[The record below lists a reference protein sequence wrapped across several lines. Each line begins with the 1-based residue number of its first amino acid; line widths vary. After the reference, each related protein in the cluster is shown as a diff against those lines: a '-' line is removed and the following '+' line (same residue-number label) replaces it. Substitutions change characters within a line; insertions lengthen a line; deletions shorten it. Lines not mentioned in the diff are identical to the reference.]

1 MLESGVVLGGR
12 YRLEDRV
19 ATGGMG
25 DVWRGTDVV
34 LGRRVAVKVLLPALL
49 ADPDFIARFRAEARM
64 LATLHH
70 PGIVQVYDFGE
81 DELPTGRTDYLVM
94 EYADGEPLS
103 ARIREAGRLSVAET
117 LRVVAQV
124 AHALHAAHR
133 GGIVHRDVKPSNL
146 LIQTDGR
153 VRLLDFGVARSVN
166 ITSITSANAVPG
178 TALYMAPEQAAG
190 RPVSAATDIYALGT
204 VAYQCIVGE
213 PPFSG
218 DNPLQVAVKHLHEE
232 APPLPDDVPA
242 SVAALIERT
251 LAKDPAD
258 RYPDAAALAAAA
270 RAAARDPDVAA
281 ADAADEA
288 GEPGTPRRTAVGA
301 GAARTGSARR
311 GGGGGT
317 LADNPAVRSDDR
329 SREPGLGVLTLA
341 GIAAVVGL
349 AAAAVTALIAF
360 RADDRSPAT
369 GATPSPTVSQSTTV
383 EPSVPEA
390 TATIPSGG
398 GNVPPPRPTNTRRPT
413 QSATPSSDPEPD
425 DEPSGEPTGSAEPT
439 NPVPTTPP
447 DGPEDPPSGGP
458 VDPDAG

>member
-1 MLESGVVLGGR
+1 LESGIVLGGR
-12 YRLEDRV
+12 YRLDDRV

-70 PGIVQVYDFGE
+70 PGIVQVYDYGE

-103 ARIREAGRLSVAET
+103 ARIREAGRLGVAET

-213 PPFSG
+213 PPFTG

-242 SVAALIERT
+242 SVAALVERA
-251 LAKDPAD
+251 LAKDPDD

-270 RAAARDPDVAA
+270 RAAARDPEVAA
-281 ADAADEA
+281 ADAADDA
-288 GEPGTPRRTAVGA
+288 GEGGPRNAAVAGGTRVR
-301 GAARTGSARR
+301 SARR
-311 GGGGGT
+311 GSGAGT
-317 LADNPAVRSDDR
+317 LTDNPVVPVDER
-329 SREPGLGVLTLA
+329 SREPRLGILTLA

-349 AAAAVTALIAF
+349 GAAAVTALIAF
-360 RADDRSPAT
+360 RTDDRSPAT
-369 GATPSPTVSQSTTV
+369 GATPSPTVSVSATV
-383 EPSVPEA
+383 EPSVPEE
-390 TATIPSGG
+390 TATVPSGG
-398 GNVPPPRPTNTRRPT
+398 GNLPPPRPRDTPRPT
-413 QSATPSSDPEPD
+413 PSATASPEPEPD
-425 DEPSGEPTGSAEPT
+425 AEPSAEPTRSAEPT
-439 NPVPTTPP
+439 NPAPTTPP
-447 DGPEDPPSGGP
+447 GGPDDPPSGGP
-458 VDPDAG
+458 VDPNGR